1 MKKLVPV
8 VVGIGAVLILTL
20 TVFIISAL
28 ITNGAMRTATAQ
40 LIAEKEA
47 EGHITGELLVWLD
60 NNEWAHAVIAAFEKH
75 YPNVHVKYE
84 NIGNVDSR
92 GKVSLD
98 GPAGIGPDVFMM
110 PHDHIINAVIDGI
123 CLPFPPE
130 DKEKY
135 SGLVLEASIRT
146 CIFYDDFY
154 KEDMLFAIPISTEN
168 IAFFYNRD
176 LLGNSPVP
184 QTFEEIISFAER
196 NNSSTDFRFALRWQ
210 VDDSYHNYFFLT
222 AFGMQLFGPDM
233 NDFTQP
239 GFDSEGAKQGIEF
252 HNSLRNIYNVNT
264 ADATW
269 DSTVAAFQRGEVPF
283 TITGP
288 WAIGDALRNGIN
300 FGVTRLPTIAGNQP
314 RCFSGNIVAAVSSY
328 SRNIPAARAFI
339 DFLVSEE
346 GMTIQFE
353 QTGKLASLKD
363 ISRIEGLRDNP
374 HLMGIM
380 EQAPFA
386 DPMPVIPEV
395 NQMWDALKALFT
407 FTWDRQLSVEEA
419 QEKAMETYDIA
430 LQMAG
435 KSRFE
440 TTNEEHSTSSF
451 RYLIP
456 IVILLALLVFILISV
471 KKRSRK

>member
-1 MKKLVPV
+1 
-8 VVGIGAVLILTL
+8 
-20 TVFIISAL
+20 
-28 ITNGAMRTATAQ
+28 
-40 LIAEKEA
+40 
-47 EGHITGELLVWLD
+47 
-60 NNEWAHAVIAAFEKH
+60 VIAAFEKL
-75 YPNVHVKYE
+75 YPDVTVKYE
-84 NIGNVDSR
+84 NIDNVDSR

-98 GPAGIGPDVFMM
+98 GPAGIGPDVFLM
-110 PHDHIINAVIDGI
+110 PHDHIGNAVIDGI

-130 DKEKY
+130 YMEKY
-135 SGLVLEASIRT
+135 LELLLDASIKT
-146 CIFYDDFY
+146 CTFYDDFY
-154 KEDMLFAIPISTEN
+154 DAYMLFAVPISTEN
-168 IAFFYNRD
+168 IAFFYNRN
-176 LLGNSPVP
+176 LLGDTPVP
-184 QTFEEIISFAER
+184 QSFEEVIAFAQEW
-196 NNSSTDFRFALRWQ
+196 NNPAANRYALRWQ

-222 AFGMQLFGPDM
+222 AFGMELFGPDM
-233 NDFTQP
+233 NDFRQP
-239 GFDSEGAKQGIEF
+239 GFDSEGARLGVEF

-269 DSTVAAFQRGEVPF
+269 DSTVAAFQRGDVPF

-288 WAIGDALRNGIN
+288 WAIGDALRNNIN
-300 FGVTRLPTIAGNQP
+300 IGVTRLPTISGNQP

-346 GMTIQFE
+346 GMTIQFQE
-353 QTGKLASLKD
+353 TGKLASLKD
-363 ISRIEGLRDNP
+363 ISGIEGLKDNP

-380 EQAPFA
+380 EQAPYA

-419 QEKAMETYDIA
+419 QEKAMETFDIA

-440 TTNEEHSTSSF
+440 TT
-451 RYLIP
+451 
-456 IVILLALLVFILISV
+456 VI
-471 KKRSRK
+471 K